1 MTDPQSN
8 NGTIAIAAEANQFLT
23 FNLAGEEFGIDILRV
38 QEIKGIT
45 KIKPLP
51 NLPAHIK
58 GLLNLR
64 GKVIPIVDMRT
75 KFSLPSRDYD
85 RFSVIIVVV
94 IDDHPVGL
102 AVDAVSEVLNVASEQ
117 IEPAPCI
124 AGADTAF
131 MDGIAKSDER
141 MITLLNLDQLIAT
154 EVLQLNVAS

>member
-8 NGTIAIAAEANQFLT
+8 IRAIGIAAEANQFLT

-75 KFSLPSRDYD
+75 KFSLPNRDYD

-94 IDDHPVGL
+94 IDEHPVGL
-102 AVDAVSEVLNVASEQ
+102 AVDAVSEVLDFASEQ
-117 IEPAPCI
+117 IEPAPRI

-131 MDGIAKSDER
+131 MDGIAKTDER